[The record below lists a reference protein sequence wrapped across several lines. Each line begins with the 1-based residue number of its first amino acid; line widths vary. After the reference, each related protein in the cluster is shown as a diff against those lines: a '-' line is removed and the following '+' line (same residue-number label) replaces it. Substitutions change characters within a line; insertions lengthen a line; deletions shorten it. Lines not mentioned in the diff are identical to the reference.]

1 MATAGGTGRPGVTG
15 AWRLIVDDAASGV
28 WNMAVDRAILAA
40 YEAGGVPPTV
50 RLYRWSR
57 PTVSLGRFQ
66 KLEDVDLEVCAAEGI
81 DVCRRPTGG
90 RGVLHDDEIT
100 YSIVTGVR
108 DGLPRG
114 VSASYRHLCGALV
127 KAYRAM
133 GVSAEL
139 TGRPRGDRGSGACYL
154 HATDADL
161 SLGAA
166 KLSGSAQVWSA
177 ASCLQHG
184 SFVLSRD
191 SALEAR
197 VFRLGEEGARALDLS
212 TDTIEGA
219 LGYRPR
225 EAELT
230 RQLLAGLAHGL
241 GVTFDFQVLSEL
253 EHDAAEHGVGD
264 FAVDGGMHEQ

>member
-1 MATAGGTGRPGVTG
+1 MTG
-15 AWRLIVDDAASGV
+15 AWRLILDDAASGV
-28 WNMAVDRAILAA
+28 WNMAVDRAILSA
-40 YEAGGVPPTV
+40 YEGGDVPPTV
-50 RLYRWSR
+50 RLYRWER

-66 KLEDVDLEVCAAEGI
+66 KLGDVDLEVCAAEGV

-114 VSASYRHLCGALV
+114 VSASYRLLCGALV
-127 KAYRAM
+127 EAYRAM

-139 TGRPRGDRGSGACYL
+139 TGRPRGDRDSGACYL

-177 ASCLQHG
+177 VSCLQHG

-191 SALEAR
+191 SAREAR
-197 VFRLGEEGARALDLS
+197 VFRLGEEGARALDRS
-212 TDTIEGA
+212 TNTIEGA
-219 LGYRPR
+219 LGYRPQ
-225 EAELT
+225 EPELT
-230 RQLLAGLAHGL
+230 RQLLTGLARGL
-241 GVTFDFQVLSEL
+241 AAEFDLHVLSDP
-253 EHDAAEHGVGD
+253 EHDAAVRGVGD
-264 FAVDGGMHEQ
+264 FAVDAGMHEQ